1 MSPCIPSKPRGEC
14 ELCMRHWPATTH
26 QRRRGRV
33 IAIDASAL
41 KSKGVCLMLVQR
53 SLP

>member
-1 MSPCIPSKPRGEC
+1 
-14 ELCMRHWPATTH
+14 MRHWPATL
-26 QRRRGRV
+26 QVRRRRRV

-41 KSKGVCLMLVQR
+41 HAKGVCPMLVQR